1 MTLSRSVVQPRD
13 AANRAIT
20 IGNQALFDVV
30 NWTNDSW
37 AKLFLGTGP
46 VYNIHSQG
54 EP

>member
-1 MTLSRSVVQPRD
+1 MTLSISVVQPRD

-37 AKLFLGTGP
+37 AKLFLGTGS
-46 VYNIHSQG
+46 VYKLLG
-54 EP
+54 